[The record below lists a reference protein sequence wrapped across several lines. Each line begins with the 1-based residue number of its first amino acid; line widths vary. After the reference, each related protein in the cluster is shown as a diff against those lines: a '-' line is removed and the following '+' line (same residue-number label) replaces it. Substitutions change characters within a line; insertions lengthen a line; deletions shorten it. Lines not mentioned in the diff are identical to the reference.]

1 MDSHVYIFGTLT
13 DVITGETLTDTHDER
28 YRQQISRFLLDEK
41 GYGRKDLEPRI
52 SVHLVNLGRC
62 AEVLVDLAARMDG
75 RILMIVRY
83 GPGSLVTR
91 ERPALAAGRLVAP
104 YQVPV
109 VVVTNGEDAEII
121 DGRTGKVTGR
131 GLPAIPSRDELA
143 ALARVFIP
151 VPVSEKQKDAERRIL
166 FTYEA
171 VGACNCDD
179 GNCNI

>member
-13 DVITGETLTDTHDER
+13 DVLTGETLTDTHDER
-28 YRQQISRFLLDEK
+28 YRQELARFLLDEK
-41 GYGRKDLEPRI
+41 GYRKEGLEPRVSI
-52 SVHLVNLGRC
+52 RLENLGRC
-62 AEVLVDLAARMDG
+62 AEVLVDIAARMDG
-75 RILMIVRY
+75 HILMILRY

-91 ERPALAAGRLVAP
+91 ERPALAASRLVAP

-121 DGRTGKVTGR
+121 DGRTGKITGS

-179 GNCNI
+179 GGCKI